1 MWANSCRCSANPPA
15 SARPEGEAPVS
26 STTVFQWTGKTAKG
40 EVLSGEY
47 EAVDKAAVSEYLRKR
62 RLVIVSVRKKQKSA
76 AMGGLFKKKGVSVKD
91 LSVFTRQFATMVNAG
106 LPLVQCLDV
115 LGRQLDKPHFKE
127 VVLQVTSDVESGST
141 LAEALQKHPR
151 VFSDLYSN
159 MIAAGEAGGI
169 LDVILSRL
177 AIFLEKADALQRK
190 VKGAMTYPVIVLTVA
205 GGACIFMLMFV
216 IPVFAKMFSDF
227 GGTLPAPTRIVMG
240 ISDFIRAYWWA
251 LAGGAFAL
259 TWIFKRYR
267 ATNNGRRNTDRL
279 AMRIPILGNVVL
291 KSSVARFTRTLGTL
305 IGSGVPIL
313 QGLEITAKT
322 AGNKVMQE
330 AIEATAKSIS
340 QGETIAQPL
349 RESGVFPPMVVQMIG
364 IGEQTGALDEMLA
377 KIADFYDDEVDA
389 AVDALTAAIEP
400 IMIVVMG
407 TMVGGMLVA
416 MYLPMFKMSSVVGG

>member
-1 MWANSCRCSANPPA
+1 MSA
-15 SARPEGEAPVS
+15 
-26 STTVFQWTGKTAKG
+26 TTVYLWKGKTAKG
-40 EVLSGEY
+40 EILSGEY
-47 EAVDKAAVSEYLRKR
+47 EATDKSAVNEYLRKR
-62 RLVIVSVRKKQKSA
+62 RIVITSVRKKPTTA
-76 AMGGLFKKKGVSVKD
+76 ALGFLKKKTVGVKD

-127 VVLQVTSDVESGST
+127 VVLQVTADVESGST
-141 LAEALQKHPR
+141 LAEALEKHPR
-151 VFSDLYSN
+151 IFSDLYSN

-169 LDVILSRL
+169 LDVILGRL
-177 AIFLEKADALQRK
+177 AVFLEKADALQRK
-190 VKGAMTYPVIVLTVA
+190 VKGAMTYPIIVLTVA

-216 IPVFAKMFSDF
+216 IPVFAKMFADF

-240 ISDFIRAYWWA
+240 LSDFIRHYWWA
-251 LAGGAFAL
+251 MAAGAAAL
-259 TWIFKRYR
+259 TFAFKRYR
-267 ATNNGRRNTDRL
+267 ATVSGRRNTDRL
-279 AMRIPILGNVVL
+279 ATRIPILGAVVL
-291 KSSVARFTRTLGTL
+291 KSSIARFTRTLGTL

-313 QGLEITAKT
+313 QGLEITART
-322 AGNKVMQE
+322 AGNKVIQE

-364 IGEQTGALDEMLA
+364 IGEQTGALDEMLS

-389 AVDALTAAIEP
+389 AVEALTAAIEP
-400 IMIVVMG
+400 IMIVLMG
-407 TMVGGMLVA
+407 PMVGGMLVA

>member
-1 MWANSCRCSANPPA
+1 MSA
-15 SARPEGEAPVS
+15 
-26 STTVFQWTGKTAKG
+26 TTVFLWTGKTAKG
-40 EVLSGEY
+40 EVVSGEY
-47 EAVDKAAVSEYLRKR
+47 EAPDKAAVTEYMRKR
-62 RLVIVSVRKKQKSA
+62 RLVIVSVRKKPKAA
-76 AMGGLFKKKGVSVKD
+76 AMGGLFKKKGVGVKD

-127 VVLQVTSDVESGST
+127 VVMQVTADVESGST
-141 LAEALQKHPR
+141 LAEAMEKHPK

-177 AIFLEKADALQRK
+177 AVFLEKADALQRK

-240 ISDFIRAYWWA
+240 ISDFIRGYWWA
-251 LAGGAFAL
+251 LLGGSLAL
-259 TWIFKRYR
+259 TWMFKRYR
-267 ATNNGRRNTDRL
+267 ATTSGRRATDRL

-291 KSSVARFTRTLGTL
+291 KSAVARFTRTLGTL

-313 QGLEITAKT
+313 QGLEITSKT

-389 AVDALTAAIEP
+389 AVEALTAAIEP

>member
-1 MWANSCRCSANPPA
+1 
-15 SARPEGEAPVS
+15 VS
-26 STTVFQWTGKTAKG
+26 STTVFLWKGKTAKG
-40 EVLSGEY
+40 EFLSGEY
-47 EAVDKAAVSEYLRKR
+47 EATDKSVVNEYLRKR
-62 RLVIVSVRKKQKSA
+62 RIVITSVRKKPKA
-76 AMGGLFKKKGVSVKD
+76 ALMGGMFKKKTVSVKD

-127 VVLQVTSDVESGST
+127 VVLQVTADVESGST
-141 LAEALQKHPR
+141 LAEAMQKHPR
-151 VFSDLYSN
+151 IFSDLYSN

-169 LDVILSRL
+169 LDVILGRL

-240 ISDFIRAYWWA
+240 ISDFIRGYWWA
-251 LAGGAFAL
+251 LAGGAMAL
-259 TWIFKRYR
+259 TFMFKRYR

-279 AMRIPILGNVVL
+279 AMKIPILGVVVL
-291 KSSVARFTRTLGTL
+291 KSAVARFTRTLGTL

-313 QGLEITAKT
+313 QGLEITSRT

-364 IGEQTGALDEMLA
+364 IGEQTGALDEMLT

-389 AVDALTAAIEP
+389 AVDAMTAAIEP

>member
-1 MWANSCRCSANPPA
+1 M
-15 SARPEGEAPVS
+15 S
-26 STTVFQWTGKTAKG
+26 STTVFLWSGKTSKG
-40 EVLSGEY
+40 EVLTGEY
-47 EAVDKAAVSEYLRKR
+47 EAADKAAVTEYLRKR
-62 RLVIVSVRKKQKSA
+62 RIVITSVRKKAKSPGVGGMFQKKSV
-76 AMGGLFKKKGVSVKD
+76 GVKD

-127 VVLQVTSDVESGST
+127 VVMQVTADVEGGAT
-141 LAEALQKHPR
+141 LAEAMQKHPK

-169 LDVILSRL
+169 LDTILGRL

-227 GGTLPAPTRIVMG
+227 GGTLPAPTRIVMNL
-240 ISDFIRAYWWA
+240 SNFIRHYWWA
-251 LAGGAFAL
+251 LGGGAVAVTFL
-259 TWIFKRYR
+259 FKRYR
-267 ATNNGRRNTDRL
+267 ATTSGRRATDKL
-279 AMRIPILGNVVL
+279 ATKIPILGPVVL
-291 KSSVARFTRTLGTL
+291 KSSIARFTRTLGTL

-313 QGLEITAKT
+313 QGLEITART
-322 AGNKVMQE
+322 AGNKLIQE
-330 AIEATAKSIS
+330 AIEETARSIS
-340 QGETIAQPL
+340 QGETIAKPL

-364 IGEQTGALDEMLA
+364 IGEQTGALDEMLS

-389 AVDALTAAIEP
+389 AVEALTAAIEP
-400 IMIVVMG
+400 IMIVLMG

>member
-1 MWANSCRCSANPPA
+1 M
-15 SARPEGEAPVS
+15 S
-26 STTVFQWTGKTAKG
+26 STTVFLWTGKTAKG
-40 EVLSGEY
+40 EVLTGEY
-47 EAVDKAAVSEYLRKR
+47 EAPDKAAVTEYLRKR
-62 RLVIVSVRKKQKSA
+62 RIVITSVRKKAKSA
-76 AMGGLFKKKGVSVKD
+76 GVGGMFQKKNVGVKD

-127 VVLQVTSDVESGST
+127 VVLQVTADVEGGST
-141 LAEALQKHPR
+141 LAEAMQKHPK

-169 LDVILSRL
+169 LDTILGRL

-227 GGTLPAPTRIVMG
+227 GGTLPAPTRIVMNL
-240 ISDFIRAYWWA
+240 STFIRHYWWA
-251 LAGGAFAL
+251 LGGGAAAL
-259 TWIFKRYR
+259 TFLFKRYR
-267 ATNNGRRNTDRL
+267 ATTSGRRTTDRL
-279 AMRIPILGNVVL
+279 ATKIPILGPVVL
-291 KSSVARFTRTLGTL
+291 KSSIARFTRTLGTL

-313 QGLEITAKT
+313 QGLEITART
-322 AGNKVMQE
+322 AGNKIIQE
-330 AIEATAKSIS
+330 AIEETAKSIS
-340 QGETIAQPL
+340 QGETIAKPL

-364 IGEQTGALDEMLA
+364 IGEQTGALDEMLS

-389 AVDALTAAIEP
+389 AVEALTAAIEP
-400 IMIVVMG
+400 IMIVLMG

>member
-1 MWANSCRCSANPPA
+1 
-15 SARPEGEAPVS
+15 VS
-26 STTVFQWTGKTAKG
+26 KATTYLWKGKTAKG

-47 EAVDKAAVSEYLRKR
+47 EALDKDQVGEYLRKR
-62 RLVIVSVRKKQKSA
+62 RIVITSIKKKPKEIEISF
-76 AMGGLFKKKGVSVKD
+76 LKKKGVGVKD

-115 LGRQLDKPHFKE
+115 LGKQLDKPHFKK
-127 VVLQVTSDVESGST
+127 VVSTVTSDVEGGST
-141 LAEALQKHPR
+141 LAEALEKHPK
-151 VFSDLYSN
+151 VFSDLYVN

-177 AIFLEKADALQRK
+177 AVFLEKADALQRK
-190 VKGAMTYPVIVLTVA
+190 VKGAMTYPAIVLTVA

-227 GGTLPAPTRIVMG
+227 GGELPAPTRIVMNL
-240 ISDFIRAYWWA
+240 SDFIRNYWWA
-251 LAGGAFAL
+251 MAAGATAL
-259 TWIFKRYR
+259 TIAFKRYR
-267 ATNNGRRNTDRL
+267 ATISGRRVTDKL
-279 AMRIPILGNVVL
+279 FMRVPIIGTVVL

-313 QGLEITAKT
+313 QGLEITART
-322 AGNKVMQE
+322 AGNRVIQE

-340 QGETIAQPL
+340 QGDTIAQPL

-389 AVDALTAAIEP
+389 AVEALTAAIEP
-400 IMIVVMG
+400 IMIVLMG
-407 TMVGGMLVA
+407 GMVGSMLIA
-416 MYLPMFKMSSVVGG
+416 MYLPMFKMSSVVG

>member
-1 MWANSCRCSANPPA
+1 
-15 SARPEGEAPVS
+15 
-26 STTVFQWTGKTAKG
+26 
-40 EVLSGEY
+40 
-47 EAVDKAAVSEYLRKR
+47 
-62 RLVIVSVRKKQKSA
+62 
-76 AMGGLFKKKGVSVKD
+76 
-91 LSVFTRQFATMVNAG
+91 
-106 LPLVQCLDV
+106 
-115 LGRQLDKPHFKE
+115 
-127 VVLQVTSDVESGST
+127 
-141 LAEALQKHPR
+141 
-151 VFSDLYSN
+151 

-240 ISDFIRAYWWA
+240 ISDFIRGYWWA
-251 LAGGAFAL
+251 LAGGSAAL
-259 TWIFKRYR
+259 TWMFKRYR
-267 ATNNGRRNTDRL
+267 ATETGLRNTDRL
-279 AMRIPILGNVVL
+279 SMRIPILGTVVL
-291 KSSVARFTRTLGTL
+291 KSAVARFTRTLGTL

-313 QGLEITAKT
+313 QGLEITSRT
-322 AGNKVMQE
+322 SGNKVMQE

-340 QGETIAQPL
+340 QGETIAAPL
-349 RESGVFPPMVVQMIG
+349 RASGVFPPMVVQMIS
-364 IGEQTGALDEMLA
+364 IGEQTGALDEMLS
-377 KIADFYDDEVDA
+377 KIADFYDDEVDS
-389 AVDALTAAIEP
+389 AVDAMTAAIEP